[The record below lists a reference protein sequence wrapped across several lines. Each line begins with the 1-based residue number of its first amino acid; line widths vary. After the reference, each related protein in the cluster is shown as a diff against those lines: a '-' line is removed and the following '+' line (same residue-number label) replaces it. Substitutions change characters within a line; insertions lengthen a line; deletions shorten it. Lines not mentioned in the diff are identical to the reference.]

1 MLYGD
6 GFHDDTYAL
15 QCLLNDCGIVTIDR
29 PGIYLVSKTLIIR
42 SNTRLVLAPG
52 VRLLTAPMA
61 RCTLIQNEHFAGDG
75 RDENIEIIGG
85 IWDGNCDEMG
95 LNAEYEAIHRLDV
108 PYSPTLFKGKMI
120 RFAHVDR
127 ISLEKMT
134 IRNPISYGVQIGD
147 TYGFVVRDL
156 FFDYNWHFGNTDGVH
171 INGPACDGVIENL
184 CGTTN
189 DDMVSLTTYD
199 EPHAEISVGDI
210 ENVSIRNISSK
221 NGYSA
226 IRLLSGENCSVRNI
240 HIDGI
245 YGDYRHNGVIISNH
259 NQRPGKVWFDNIV
272 IEHVYACKSHTPLSP
287 ECFCYWEKNADKCAI
302 IGFGPLARCGRI
314 TIRDLVRHETKSTEG
329 ALISIVESAA
339 IDRLYLENIHQTT
352 GEGATAPLI
361 KIGGNV
367 KELITLNVC
376 GEEKHG

>member
-42 SNTRLVLAPG
+42 SNTRLILAPG

-134 IRNPISYGVQIGD
+134 IRNPIS
-147 TYGFVVRDL
+147 
-156 FFDYNWHFGNTDGVH
+156 
-171 INGPACDGVIENL
+171 
-184 CGTTN
+184 
-189 DDMVSLTTYD
+189 
-199 EPHAEISVGDI
+199 
-210 ENVSIRNISSK
+210 
-221 NGYSA
+221 
-226 IRLLSGENCSVRNI
+226 
-240 HIDGI
+240 
-245 YGDYRHNGVIISNH
+245 HNH
-259 NQRPGKVWFDNIV
+259 
-272 IEHVYACKSHTPLSP
+272 
-287 ECFCYWEKNADKCAI
+287 
-302 IGFGPLARCGRI
+302 
-314 TIRDLVRHETKSTEG
+314 
-329 ALISIVESAA
+329 
-339 IDRLYLENIHQTT
+339 
-352 GEGATAPLI
+352 
-361 KIGGNV
+361 
-367 KELITLNVC
+367 
-376 GEEKHG
+376 